1 MNFFKRHIGDYHK
14 KAGRLTMLEHGAY
27 TLLMDACYDRER
39 FPTKEEAL
47 DWCWARSAE
56 ETAAVEFVLSKF
68 FTLEDGVYKQAR
80 IQEEIDAYHAQAEK
94 NREIALAREEARRQK
109 RGQAGADGDGACTN
123 RAGEQTKESTNRAPG
138 VHEPSPNHKPLT
150 TNQEPE
156 SSLRS
161 EGSDGAAP
169 PSPQAGLLPDDLPPP
184 APPAPP
190 APAKPRKAAAEKDPT
205 PTALIWR
212 AYKAAYRERYGVDP
226 VHNAKVMGQLSQLL
240 ARLGAEEAPQVAT
253 FYVGRDTP
261 YYRQNM
267 HSVDA
272 LLRDA
277 EKLRTEWMTA
287 GAGIK
292 PPSEFHPSR
301 YGPAG
306 ARSI

>member
-94 NREIALAREEARRQK
+94 NREIALAREEARRKK
-109 RGQAGADGDGACTN
+109 REQSVSSGDDACTN
-123 RAGEQTKESTNRAPG
+123 RADEQTKESTNRAPV
-138 VHEPSPNHKPLT
+138 VHEPPPNHKPLT
-150 TNQEPE
+150 TNQEPNT

-161 EGSDGAAP
+161 EDKDLSAP
-169 PSPQAGLLPDDLPPP
+169 KAQTDPDDVVQVFAHWQTTMASPRSLLDDKRRKLIRN
-184 APPAPP
+184 ALKTGYSVDQLKQAIDGC
-190 APAKPRKAAAEKDPT
+190 AKSAWHMGQNDRMTKYNGLDLILRNAEQIDKFVLLAEQSAMPKAA
-205 PTALIWR
+205 R
-212 AYKAAYRERYGVDP
+212 
-226 VHNAKVMGQLSQLL
+226 
-240 ARLGAEEAPQVAT
+240 
-253 FYVGRDTP
+253 
-261 YYRQNM
+261 
-267 HSVDA
+267 
-272 LLRDA
+272 
-277 EKLRTEWMTA
+277 
-287 GAGIK
+287 
-292 PPSEFHPSR
+292 PSEFDPSR